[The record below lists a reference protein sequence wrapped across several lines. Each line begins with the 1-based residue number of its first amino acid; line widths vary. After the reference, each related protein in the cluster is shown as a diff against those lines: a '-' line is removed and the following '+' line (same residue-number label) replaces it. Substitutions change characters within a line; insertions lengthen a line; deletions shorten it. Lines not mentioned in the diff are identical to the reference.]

1 MVKNN
6 EPKVIYEFEKN
17 VEVVLE
23 EIEFLSGSLD
33 FFMKK

>member
-33 FFMKK
+33 FFM